1 MSLTLTEIAFS
12 YSALGWLIVPVIGK
26 KPIGDEWQKSA
37 TNDQA
42 KLAKL
47 FHRSGFDGVGVQ
59 LGQRSGVIDFD
70 ADSDEA
76 ETTFQRLFA
85 GHEFKTPTF
94 QSAKGKHR
102 LFRWCDKLPSPDKIR
117 FIIDGLEVR
126 TGSGEKGAQTV
137 LPPANGR
144 TWIIEPDRCELAP
157 IPDEVIERIWERYN
171 AAQARKVLKPQPGY
185 AAAPRYGD
193 SETLD
198 VPRWL
203 AKHGREIIGRT
214 ESGDVTRWHI
224 ECPGIERHSTSNS
237 FRDCCI
243 TQDSAGKLGGCCFHS
258 SCGMSDWPALRTA
271 IGELEYADYHEP
283 EDVSSVDLSS
293 LMKAVPATQ
302 TEAQERRPT
311 DSPGS
316 IPPSLFNV
324 PGLIGDMISHH
335 MAHAPRPRPELSMA
349 ASIALM
355 GTITGRKIR
364 TATGMRTNIYCIGLA
379 PSGSG
384 KERPRQDNRMALTE
398 SGCSKILGAENPAS
412 DAGLISELEA
422 NPAVLIQ
429 IDEISH
435 YIQSIRSSGSGS
447 QHLRGIFNKILECYS
462 QSENPLW
469 MPKGYGDRTK
479 SKSIEFPHLSIYG
492 TSTADGFWSS
502 VSTANATDGFLA
514 RMMVVETSSDFPR
527 LQHVETAP
535 TPQNV
540 VDIIKAW
547 DDFKPGKGHDL
558 ISSERLRATTVPIDS
573 AAKDR
578 LRDHSEGIEDRLA
591 DESPEQRS
599 IWGRASA
606 MAAKMSLIFAAS
618 RGPDGIQVGLDDADN
633 AVKFVNHSTRHL
645 VSRVFTHVSEDQHD
659 ERRKKALQRLRG
671 SGGHATRREFLRF
684 VQGITGKRSQDDFL
698 AGLVAMGDVQ
708 VWQGKLPERVKDTE
722 NVSLI

>member
-37 TNDQA
+37 TNNQA

-224 ECPGIERHSTSNS
+224 ECPGIERHSTANS

-283 EDVSSVDLSS
+283 EDVSGVDLSS
-293 LMKAVPATQ
+293 LMKVVPATQ
-302 TEAQERRPT
+302 PEAQERRPT

-355 GTITGRKIR
+355 
-364 TATGMRTNIYCIGLA
+364 ATFA
-379 PSGSG
+379 SS
-384 KERPRQDNRMALTE
+384 AL
-398 SGCSKILGAENPAS
+398 S
-412 DAGLISELEA
+412 
-422 NPAVLIQ
+422 
-429 IDEISH
+429 
-435 YIQSIRSSGSGS
+435 
-447 QHLRGIFNKILECYS
+447 
-462 QSENPLW
+462 
-469 MPKGYGDRTK
+469 
-479 SKSIEFPHLSIYG
+479 
-492 TSTADGFWSS
+492 
-502 VSTANATDGFLA
+502 
-514 RMMVVETSSDFPR
+514 
-527 LQHVETAP
+527 
-535 TPQNV
+535 
-540 VDIIKAW
+540 
-547 DDFKPGKGHDL
+547 
-558 ISSERLRATTVPIDS
+558 
-573 AAKDR
+573 
-578 LRDHSEGIEDRLA
+578 
-591 DESPEQRS
+591 
-599 IWGRASA
+599 
-606 MAAKMSLIFAAS
+606 
-618 RGPDGIQVGLDDADN
+618 
-633 AVKFVNHSTRHL
+633 
-645 VSRVFTHVSEDQHD
+645 
-659 ERRKKALQRLRG
+659 
-671 SGGHATRREFLRF
+671 
-684 VQGITGKRSQDDFL
+684 
-698 AGLVAMGDVQ
+698 
-708 VWQGKLPERVKDTE
+708 
-722 NVSLI
+722 